1 MELTVT
7 DTGMKP
13 VETWNDFTLDMA
25 YGVDSDAENDFTLTL
40 PATRSSIGAGSLIM
54 VDGTPWGGMVDSVKT
69 EVVGSIGTISL
80 LGRTWTGLLGSRIL
94 QPDANQDYLVVDGD
108 LKTVLANL
116 INRIGLSGLF
126 TVGDCVGKI
135 SKYQFD
141 RYVDAYTGICKM
153 LKSCG
158 MRLSIKTVDSVV
170 RLGCINVNTVGGEAD
185 SDVID
190 FEMKRVW
197 HSVNHLICLGNG
209 ELRNRLRCDFYADE
223 SGQVSDKQS
232 ITGLQER
239 VAVFDYSNASMDELK
254 KDGRQKLES
263 LQETS
268 EIKAT
273 VKDQIDVE
281 VGDLLVGMDSSTGV
295 TCTAEVRKKILKV
308 SKGVAQTSY
317 EVGAVSTSLTGT
329 AESDSSS
336 SSSSGGSSGSDSGGG
351 HAYYAGAGLK
361 LDNYTFSAEVT
372 AVDLNAVKSTADA
385 ANKTASDLSA
395 SIGTAN
401 ETAESAKSTAD
412 AAKSTADAAKA
423 GMMTDA
429 ERQKLAGIAD
439 NANNYTL
446 PVAST
451 DMLGGVKPDGKTI
464 VADSDGVLT
473 VVQSSSG
480 GSSTGGGFLDSHPAG
495 SFFWT
500 TLTVDPNDAYG
511 GEWAEQQTILGGH
524 VWLRNS

>member
-1 MELTVT
+1 M
-7 DTGMKP
+7 
-13 VETWNDFTLDMA
+13 
-25 YGVDSDAENDFTLTL
+25 
-40 PATRSSIGAGSLIM
+40 
-54 VDGTPWGGMVDSVKT
+54 
-69 EVVGSIGTISL
+69 
-80 LGRTWTGLLGSRIL
+80 
-94 QPDANQDYLVVDGD
+94 
-108 LKTVLANL
+108 
-116 INRIGLSGLF
+116 
-126 TVGDCVGKI
+126 
-135 SKYQFD
+135 
-141 RYVDAYTGICKM
+141 
-153 LKSCG
+153 
-158 MRLSIKTVDSVV
+158 
-170 RLGCINVNTVGGEAD
+170 
-185 SDVID
+185 
-190 FEMKRVW
+190 
-197 HSVNHLICLGNG
+197 
-209 ELRNRLRCDFYADE
+209 
-223 SGQVSDKQS
+223 
-232 ITGLQER
+232 
-239 VAVFDYSNASMDELK
+239 
-254 KDGRQKLES
+254 
-263 LQETS
+263 
-268 EIKAT
+268 
-273 VKDQIDVE
+273 
-281 VGDLLVGMDSSTGV
+281 
-295 TCTAEVRKKILKV
+295 
-308 SKGVAQTSY
+308 
-317 EVGAVSTSLTGT
+317 
-329 AESDSSS
+329 
-336 SSSSGGSSGSDSGGG
+336 
-351 HAYYAGAGLK
+351 
-361 LDNYTFSAEVT
+361 
-372 AVDLNAVKSTADA
+372 DLNAVKTTADA